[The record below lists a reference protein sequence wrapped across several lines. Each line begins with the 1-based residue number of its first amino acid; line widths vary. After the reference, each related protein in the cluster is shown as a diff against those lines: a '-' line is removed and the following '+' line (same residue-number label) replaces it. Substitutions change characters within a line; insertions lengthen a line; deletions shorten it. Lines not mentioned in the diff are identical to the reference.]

1 MKHFVRTTVLC
12 VAVFLWGSVQLQA
25 QKTAADTRETVT
37 PSFSAEVGIGANL
50 LPNYGQMLSPQ
61 GVHYRNQY
69 NPVTGAYVQLNY
81 VFRNRDMLGIRYAG
95 YSTMGNYDL
104 ATGQRMAE
112 NIRYQYVAPQY
123 GFLQPVT
130 RRANFLLTVG
140 VGYLNYKNDGL
151 MDNTEV
157 KVVSHMLG
165 VNAGLALD
173 WQLTRNFSVG
183 CRIDALGGFLGDKQ
197 HRTIGN
203 ETNRV
208 ETNRWNTIRV
218 TQLDLGIYLRGYF

>member
-1 MKHFVRTTVLC
+1 MKTLLKAVILLTALC
-12 VAVFLWGSVQLQA
+12 MGSLHMQA
-25 QKTAADTRETVT
+25 QNQATDTREAVT

-50 LPNYGQMLSPQ
+50 LPNFGQMLSLQ
-61 GVHYRNQY
+61 GVHYRDQY
-69 NPVTGAYVQLNY
+69 NPVTSAYVQLNY
-81 VFRNRDMLGIRYAG
+81 VFRSRDMLGIRYAG

-104 ATGQRMAE
+104 ASGQRMAE
-112 NIRYQYVAPQY
+112 NIQYQYVAPQY

-140 VGYLNYKNDGL
+140 AGYLNYKNDGL

-203 ETNRV
+203 ETYRV

-218 TQLDLGIYLRGYF
+218 TQLDLGIYLRAHF

>member
-25 QKTAADTRETVT
+25 QKTASGTREAGS

-95 YSTMGNYDL
+95 YSTMGNYEL

-112 NIRYQYVAPQY
+112 NIQYQYVAPQY

-197 HRTIGN
+197 LRTIGG

-208 ETNRWNTIRV
+208 ETNR
-218 TQLDLGIYLRGYF
+218 